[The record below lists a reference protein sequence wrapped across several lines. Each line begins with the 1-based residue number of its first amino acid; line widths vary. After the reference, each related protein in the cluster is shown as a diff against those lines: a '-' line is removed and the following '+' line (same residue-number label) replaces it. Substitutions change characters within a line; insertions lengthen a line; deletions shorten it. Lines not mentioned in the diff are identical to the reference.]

1 MKKTMRKGIILGA
14 AITIAIGVIGGVTMM
29 KPRILNPWSGR
40 TNDKDGIELAIL
52 NPWG

>member
-14 AITIAIGVIGGVTMM
+14 AITIAIGAIGGATMM
-29 KPRILNPWSGR
+29 KPRILNPWGG

>member
-29 KPRILNPWSGR
+29 KPRILNSWSGR

>member
-14 AITIAIGVIGGVTMM
+14 AITIAIGIMGGVTMM
-29 KPRILNPWSGR
+29 KPRILNSWSIN

-52 NPWG
+52 NPWN

>member
-14 AITIAIGVIGGVTMM
+14 AITIAIGVIGGATMI
-29 KPRILNPWSGR
+29 KPRILNPWSMN

-52 NPWG
+52 NPWS